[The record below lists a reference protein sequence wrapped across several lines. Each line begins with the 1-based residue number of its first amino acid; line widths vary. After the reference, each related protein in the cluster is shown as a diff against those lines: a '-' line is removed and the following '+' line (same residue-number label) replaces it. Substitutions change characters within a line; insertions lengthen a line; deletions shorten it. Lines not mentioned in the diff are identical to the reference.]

1 MINVLQIFC
10 INEFKKIEN
19 VSFISVDLSFA

>member
-10 INEFKKIEN
+10 ISEFKKIEN
-19 VSFISVDLSFA
+19 VSVISVDLSFA

>member
-19 VSFISVDLSFA
+19 VSVISEDLSFA

>member
-10 INEFKKIEN
+10 INKFKKIEN
-19 VSFISVDLSFA
+19 VSVISVDLSFA

>member
-10 INEFKKIEN
+10 INKFKKIEN
-19 VSFISVDLSFA
+19 VSVIFVDLSFA

>member
-10 INEFKKIEN
+10 INEFKKNEN
-19 VSFISVDLSFA
+19 VSVISVDLSFA

>member
-19 VSFISVDLSFA
+19 VRVISVDLSFA

>member
-10 INEFKKIEN
+10 INESKKIEN
-19 VSFISVDLSFA
+19 VSVISVDLSFA

>member
-19 VSFISVDLSFA
+19 VCVISVDLSFA